1 MGNDHGKSDQANK
14 SNKTKKELS
23 KKLQSDLNQKFDKI
37 NRLMEK
43 VMNVPIENIQYK
55 NNLNEN
61 YQFILNFII
70 EEYGKFKK
78 AKQIMFER
86 PGPQFQ
92 RISNC
97 FESLFN
103 RNKKDSLYQIFENSK
118 IQDKITMTE
127 RKKLMIF
134 YHISVLDKYQRAL
147 GMQEGS
153 INQENLPKIN
163 ENSKIYET
171 NEELK
176 KKQRKEF
183 RNIVINIIKDDNYF
197 VVNPTLQRFNQ
208 ILEQNFYQDLKDK
221 VNSNDKRSVQE
232 FYQKMIKRLTK
243 EESDLIYYCF
253 QLITIILTQNVQFL
267 LQKILGKFV
276 PSVFMG
282 ARELYEQIFC
292 GQIVEKLLFRTKNK
306 ILLQSAIYVSFAQ
319 TNQNKVLNL
328 QYDDRDLNQFLQ
340 ERCLSM
346 QITMNNK
353 SLADMQG
360 RQQSVYNQF
369 FLNLSSN
376 LNSNTLNNIDLNRNS
391 TYLKNG
397 SLAREKSPNMP
408 EKKIQV
414 NQEQKTNANIKMI
427 KQYANSR
434 ESFIIRNNPGVVQ
447 LRRHTFANVSES
459 IHQEKQIALDSIQ
472 EEVARQSNQ
481 FNESIFSEDIDKVEK
496 FREQKNI
503 EEIKEGQQKDQIQ
516 LEQQQQQQEQT
527 YIEVEDHLIKRSH
540 LSAQYHHQT
549 HQDNVHMEVTSEI
562 RFSKKENSNSQPN
575 PSSQLKNSS
584 NQQFNHDWDQQIEQ
598 ESASKQVEP
607 DNTQNLVEIF
617 QSQNNQNFI
626 DRDTFYGKDREAFYN
641 TKNRDTIY
649 KLRPE
654 KERCFSQCIKNYLQ
668 EKYKKYLEEIYTLL
682 EECLYEDQFFKKIKK
697 AYKFVVKLQD
707 RFAKNSVNF
716 QASALFIEEK
726 DNWYQIIS
734 MVLKSYLV
742 IKPESRWDLY
752 YMNSLIQLV
761 NFDVIENTH
770 VQDFQEHL
778 KDILMINENS
788 ESNLQSQVMT
798 PIQYSEINNI
808 EAFQEEINL
817 QDPQFDIYYNNI
829 RNSISGY
836 QENYKKQITNQ
847 SFLDKN
853 QQYLNENS
861 LIQASTQ

>member
-1 MGNDHGKSDQANK
+1 MGNNHGKSDRANK
-14 SNKTKKELS
+14 NNQTKKALS
-23 KKLQSDLNQKFDKI
+23 KKLQTDLNQKFDKI

-61 YQFILNFII
+61 YQFILNFIV

-78 AKQIMFER
+78 TKQLMLER
-86 PGPQFQ
+86 PSPQFQ
-92 RISNC
+92 RVSAC
-97 FESLFN
+97 FESLFS
-103 RNKKDSLYQIFENSK
+103 RNNKDSLYQIFENSK
-118 IQDKITMTE
+118 IQDKITITE

-147 GMQEGS
+147 GMSEGS
-153 INQENLPKIN
+153 MNQENLTKIN

-208 ILEQNFYQDLKDK
+208 ILEQNFYKDLKDK

-232 FYQKMIKRLTK
+232 FYLKMIKRLTK
-243 EESDLIYYCF
+243 EEADFIYYCF

-282 ARELYEQIFC
+282 ARDLYEQIFC
-292 GQIVEKLLFRTKNK
+292 GQIVEKLLFRTKNQ
-306 ILLQSAIYVSFAQ
+306 ILLQSAIYVSFVQ

-328 QYDDRDLNQFLQ
+328 QYDDRELNEFLQ
-340 ERCLSM
+340 QRCLSI
-346 QITMNNK
+346 QFTMNNK
-353 SLADMQG
+353 SLADGFLG
-360 RQQSVYNQF
+360 RQQSVFNQL
-369 FLNLSSN
+369 FLNFSSN
-376 LNSNTLNNIDLNRNS
+376 LNSTTLNNIDINRNS
-391 TYLKNG
+391 IHIKNG
-397 SLAREKSPNMP
+397 SLAREKSPNIL
-408 EKKIQV
+408 EKKVQA

-434 ESFIIRNNPGVVQ
+434 ESFIIKNNPGVVQ
-447 LRRHTFANVSES
+447 LRRHTFTNASES
-459 IHQEKQIALDSIQ
+459 IQQEKQNALDSIQ

-481 FNESIFSEDIDKVEK
+481 FNESIFSEDIIDKSEK
-496 FREQKNI
+496 LSVTKNDQETKEEQEN
-503 EEIKEGQQKDQIQ
+503 
-516 LEQQQQQQEQT
+516 LQQQQT

-540 LSAQYHHQT
+540 LSAQYHHQA
-549 HQDNVHMEVTSEI
+549 HKENFLMEVTSEI
-562 RFSKKENSNSQPN
+562 RFSKRENINSQPN
-575 PSSQLKNSS
+575 PSQQSMNSQ
-584 NQQFNHDWDQQIEQ
+584 NQQQNHEQDQQIQ
-598 ESASKQVEP
+598 LESPQKQHEEV
-607 DNTQNLVEIF
+607 DAQNLVEIF
-617 QSQNNQNFI
+617 QSQNNQNFM

-649 KLRPE
+649 KLNSE
-654 KERCFSQCIKNYLQ
+654 KDSCFSQCLKNYLQ

-682 EECLYEDQFFKKIKK
+682 EECLYEQQFFKKIKK
-697 AYKFVVKLQD
+697 AFKFIVKLQD
-707 RFAKNSVNF
+707 RFAKNSVNY
-716 QASALFIEEK
+716 QASVLFIEEK
-726 DNWYQIIS
+726 DNWYQIVS
-734 MVLKSYLV
+734 MVLKSYLI

-761 NFDVIENTH
+761 SMHVIENTH

-778 KDILMINENS
+778 KDVLMINDNS

-808 EAFQEEINL
+808 EAFQDEINL
-817 QDPQFDIYYNNI
+817 QDPQFDIFYNNI

-847 SFLDKN
+847 SYLDQN

-861 LIQASTQ
+861 LIKTSTQ

>member
-1 MGNDHGKSDQANK
+1 MGNDHGKSDKANK
-14 SNKTKKELS
+14 NSQAKKALS
-23 KKLQSDLNQKFDKI
+23 KKLQTDLNQKFDKI

-61 YQFILNFII
+61 YQFILNFLV

-78 AKQIMFER
+78 AKQFMLER

-92 RISNC
+92 RISAC

-103 RNKKDSLYQIFENSK
+103 MNKKDSLYQIFENSK

-147 GMQEGS
+147 SMSDGS
-153 INQENLPKIN
+153 INQESLSKIN
-163 ENSKIYET
+163 ENPKIYET

-208 ILEQNFYQDLKDK
+208 ILEQNFYRDLKDK

-232 FYQKMIKRLTK
+232 FYIKMTKRLTK
-243 EESDLIYYCF
+243 EEADFIYYCF
-253 QLITIILTQNVQFL
+253 QLITIVLTQNVQFL

-276 PSVFMG
+276 PSIFMG
-282 ARELYEQIFC
+282 ARDLYEQIFC

-306 ILLQSAIYVSFAQ
+306 ILLQSAIYVSFVQ
-319 TNQNKVLNL
+319 TNQNKALNL
-328 QYDDRDLNQFLQ
+328 QYDDRELNEFLQ

-346 QITMNNK
+346 QFTMNNK
-353 SLADMQG
+353 SLADGLLG
-360 RQQSVYNQF
+360 RQQSIFNQNY
-369 FLNLSSN
+369 LNISSN
-376 LNSNTLNNIDLNRNS
+376 LNSNTLNNIDTNRNS

-397 SLAREKSPNMP
+397 SLAREKSPNIP
-408 EKKIQV
+408 EKKVQA

-427 KQYANSR
+427 KQFANSR

-447 LRRHTFANVSES
+447 LRRHTFTNVSES
-459 IHQEKQIALDSIQ
+459 IHQEKQNALDSIQ

-481 FNESIFSEDIDKVEK
+481 FNESIFSEDIDKSEK
-496 FREQKNI
+496 LRAANNIQEIHEEEQQKN
-503 EEIKEGQQKDQIQ
+503 QI
-516 LEQQQQQQEQT
+516 EQQQQQQNQT

-540 LSAQYHHQT
+540 LSAQYHHQA
-549 HQDNVHMEVTSEI
+549 HQEHFQMEVTSEI
-562 RFSKKENSNSQPN
+562 RFSKRENNSSQPN
-575 PSSQLKNSS
+575 FQSPSIQSQ
-584 NQQFNHDWDQQIEQ
+584 NQQSNYDQSQQIKQELQKKEQ
-598 ESASKQVEP
+598 VDA
-607 DNTQNLVEIF
+607 QNLVEIF
-617 QSQNNQNFI
+617 QSQNNQNFM
-626 DRDTFYGKDREAFYN
+626 DRDTFYGKDREALYN
-641 TKNRDTIY
+641 NKNRDTIY
-649 KLRPE
+649 KIRSE
-654 KERCFSQCIKNYLQ
+654 KDRCFSQCLKNYLQ

-682 EECLYEDQFFKKIKK
+682 EQCLYEQQFFKKIKK
-697 AYKFVVKLQD
+697 AFKFVVKLQD

-734 MVLKSYLV
+734 MVLKSYLI

-761 NFDVIENTH
+761 SMHVIENTH

-778 KDILMINENS
+778 KDILMINETS
-788 ESNLQSQVMT
+788 ESNLQSQVQT
-798 PIQYSEINNI
+798 PIQYSEINNL
-808 EAFQEEINL
+808 EAFQDDINL
-817 QDPQFDIYYNNI
+817 QDPQFDMLYNNM

-847 SFLDKN
+847 SFLDQN

-861 LIQASTQ
+861 LIKTSTQ